1 MLKMFKMFISYLS
14 SQELL
19 LLTKFFSFTFKLYFL
34 IIIVNQFIK
43 SQGCKKFHLLLTG
56 ILAGS
61 IMYSDVAW
69 IPYHIYKIYLPNLDM
84 RIIGFMARLGW
95 LFFII
100 QNQSLILFLDNIT
113 QKNFNIKK
121 YHIIFFLT
129 NFILILLQI
138 YFIVLKFNIPLLE
151 GDSLLMEQ
159 RLIQLEC
166 LHLVVFFVPTLY
178 RTIQCIRLNLL
189 PKILS
194 HQLKV
199 FLGFLVFPHL
209 LLDLVT
215 KRLLFFTLIEEYIF
229 LNKFAIQI
237 LSTVL
242 ICYALYYCSKKMM
255 GLRFLNLKNHVEV
268 KNKFNF
274 INDFKDILEEL
285 SFVTTLNELIHIT
298 QMFFQRAF
306 KIPISMTK
314 FYVRNVD
321 GEYAIDSSYNLS
333 QNTKLIE
340 QFISKC
346 ESTIDK
352 EYNYIGLFLKKHKI
366 FIKDEIEFSN
376 FYEETEERTQ
386 ILNFMNGINADIFL
400 PIYDRQNIIA
410 YIIVE
415 QNARVDEL
423 FNSAERDQMLVFTS
437 YLSNVINTLRHS
449 NLDALLRHKKELQ
462 DELFEK
468 YQEISQYKESIR
480 SFLRSDKDLK
490 IGIVFYKNRKF
501 TYANQSAKDLLNI
514 DINNNSGHALS
525 KCFRELA
532 LQVHEYKVPKTIFT
546 KDGNSNKL
554 VLSAI
559 PSLEENSVIII
570 VHYPEVTDIIKA
582 NVNLLKDTSS
592 LDWLLYLE
600 TTKSGQLVNQL
611 LPGNGESILDFKI
624 NLLSAALSRKATLL
638 NLPQD
643 DLMTTVELLH
653 HISLRPNLHL
663 IKLSSEEKN
672 NEVAIKL
679 FGINSIFDINETGSD
694 PLLSK
699 LDNIGTLFIE
709 NIDFLSLETQNQLA
723 EFIVYGYFK
732 RLKSD
737 RKIFSNVRII
747 CSSNKNLETL
757 VAQGQFSKVLYSE
770 LNKASISMPSLLLF
784 SDQEIIDLAQGFTD
798 QTINTQT
805 YKTFLS
811 LDSKDKD
818 KLLDQRP
825 ISLQELKDKVQKLI
839 VSKSNKHNIYSES
852 SFDPAYNIVDPVIAK
867 AVRLG
872 KRALKYQELMIA
884 LWDKYK
890 NQNKIASLLGVD
902 RSSVCRR
909 CQQYN
914 LK

>member
-1 MLKMFKMFISYLS
+1 MLKYLKIISSYLS
-14 SQELL
+14 SPELL
-19 LLTKFFSFTFKLYFL
+19 ILTGIFSFSFKLYLL
-34 IIIVNQFIK
+34 IIIINHSIITK
-43 SQGCKKFHLLLTG
+43 ENKKNTFLLIG
-56 ILAGS
+56 ILLAS
-61 IMYSDVAW
+61 MIYSDASSV
-69 IPYHIYKIYLPNLDM
+69 PHYFYKIYIPDLDK
-84 RIIGFMARLGW
+84 RIIAFMARLGW
-95 LFFII
+95 LFFIV
-100 QNQSLILFLDNIT
+100 QNQTLILFLDNII
-113 QKNFNIKK
+113 QKKFKLRY
-121 YHIIFFLT
+121 YHICSLSIS
-129 NFILILLQI
+129 
-138 YFIVLKFNIPLLE
+138 IVLFLFQLYFLIFKFNQPILQDFE
-151 GDSLLMEQ
+151 LLMEQ

-166 LHLVVFFVPTLY
+166 LYLVILLVPTFY
-178 RTIQCIRLNLL
+178 RITNKIRLQIL

-194 HQLKV
+194 HQLKI
-199 FLGFLVFPHL
+199 FIFFLVLPHFF
-209 LLDLVT
+209 LDLVT
-215 KRLLFFTLIEEYIF
+215 NKLIFFSFLDRWNF
-229 LNKFAIQI
+229 LNKFAIQS
-237 LSTVL
+237 LSSLL
-242 ICYALYYCSKKMM
+242 ISYALYYCSKKMM
-255 GLRFLNLKNHVEV
+255 DLRFLNLKNHVEV
-268 KNKFNF
+268 KDKFNF

-321 GEYAIDSSYNLS
+321 GEYAIDLSYNLS

-346 ESTIDK
+346 QNSIDK

-468 YQEISQYKESIR
+468 YQEINQYKESIR

-490 IGIVFYKNRKF
+490 VGIVFYKNRKF

-525 KCFRELA
+525 KCFRQLA
-532 LQVHEYKVPKTIFT
+532 LQVQEYKVPKTVFT
-546 KDGNSNKL
+546 KDGDANKL

-559 PSLEENSVIII
+559 PSLEESSVIII

-600 TTKSGQLVNQL
+600 TTKSGQLINQL
-611 LPGNGESILDFKI
+611 LPGNGENLLDFKI

-643 DLMTTVELLH
+643 DLITTVELLH

-672 NEVAIKL
+672 NEVAMEL

-709 NIDFLSLETQNQLA
+709 NIELLSLETQNQLA

-825 ISLQELKDKVQKLI
+825 ISLQDLKDKVQKLI